1 MIEISEH
8 TLDASLLENK
18 NIKILDLG
26 ACLGDFSHKLEDL
39 FKISKAVLVE
49 ANPTNFNKIKKI
61 ENFIILN
68 KAVFHDESI
77 EYVSFNEDLDSPVN
91 GSIIFDHFKD
101 SMVTHKIK
109 TTTLKELISLFDLE
123 ENEKVDILKI
133 DIEGGE
139 YDLLMNASKE
149 DLLKFK
155 QVTIE
160 FHDFIDPSLRPLNQ
174 IIINKLES
182 FGFILK
188 SSKPA
193 FFRHGSNHY
202 DALFINEN

>member
-8 TLDASLLENK
+8 TLDNSLLENK

-26 ACLGDFSHKLEDL
+26 ACLGNFSCELEKL
-39 FKISKAVLVE
+39 FAISKAILVE
-49 ANPTNFNKIKKI
+49 ANPTNFNKIKKSD
-61 ENFIILN
+61 NFIILN
-68 KAVFHDESI
+68 NAVFHDEETEHI
-77 EYVSFNEDLDSPVN
+77 LFNEDLDSPVN

-109 TTTLKELISLFDLE
+109 TITLNKLISLFDLE
-123 ENEKVDILKI
+123 ENENIDILKI

-139 YDLLMNASKE
+139 YELLINASEK

-155 QVTIE
+155 QITIE
-160 FHDFIDPSLRPLNQ
+160 FHDFIDPSLRQLND
-174 IIINKLES
+174 IIINKLKS
-182 FGFILK
+182 LGFILK

-193 FFRHGSNHY
+193 FFRYGSNHY
-202 DALFINEN
+202 DTLFINQN